1 MTRASVVSVQGDQAL
16 FGGITTQGMKK
27 RYKITS
33 GPLAD
38 RLPTLIIAAKNL
50 ATEMTNYNV
59 ENKDLQGEVSIT
71 QEHVQNNTSVRAMLG
86 ERGIRREE
94 LPPAE
99 NIKALERRVKRQ
111 EKAISDQSGTLP
123 GVETGEDKGG
133 L

>member
-1 MTRASVVSVQGDQAL
+1 
-16 FGGITTQGMKK
+16 
-27 RYKITS
+27 
-33 GPLAD
+33 
-38 RLPTLIIAAKNL
+38 
-50 ATEMTNYNV
+50 MTNYNV

-111 EKAISDQSGTLP
+111 EKAISGQSGTLP
-123 GVETGEDKGG
+123 GVATGEDKGG